1 MSRHLFTVAGSSPL
15 AGKGLVLLP
24 GLPSDVSLSGA
35 TSVELKLPNGT
46 SVLARVAGMA
56 HFGRKPGAPTPLL
69 IARSP
74 PDLEVPRGTEV
85 WSA

>member
-1 MSRHLFTVAGSSPL
+1 MSRHLFTVADSSPL

-24 GLPSDVSLSGA
+24 GLPADVSLGGA
-35 TSVELKLPNGT
+35 TSVELKLPTGT
-46 SVLARVAGMA
+46 SVIARVAGMA

-69 IARSP
+69 VARSP